1 MKRNY
6 INKLGLILT
15 TFVLSA
21 CAKVEDG
28 YISDYIS
35 YNLRTLE
42 AVQGQVNYTGA
53 LVLDGSTA
61 PVKVKLLSIRDKNTG
76 REASEFLADY
86 EVPTYIAE
94 ITSEDNT
101 LERLM
106 EKIAIDKMPA
116 IMVNEIGGR
125 VGLTRAT
132 TNIETGLYTIDVE
145 VTNSRGTRV
154 INNALDIQLIPATTH
169 SINYQA
175 MTTSDFGVEDNFVD
189 ATQYFEIEV
198 KREATSENRIIFH
211 WVDKNGNT
219 FNPKAGEIIKRGD
232 RPTFA
237 HWSPYFE
244 EEVTDD
250 AISYEFP
257 LTGLDYPVLKQINVA
272 GGTWADGIT
281 YYRVVGSATD
291 IGRNVNPVS
300 TLKYYL
306 GGTYNVTYHLKNVI
320 RKPL

>member
-6 INKLGLILT
+6 INKLGMVLITLILG
-15 TFVLSA
+15 A
-21 CAKVEDG
+21 CAKVENG
-28 YISDYIS
+28 YISDYIT

-53 LVLDGSTA
+53 LVLDGSTG
-61 PVKVKLLSIRDKNTG
+61 PVKVKLLSIRDKQTG
-76 REASEFLADY
+76 REATEFLEEYD
-86 EVPTYIAE
+86 VPTYLAE

-101 LERLM
+101 LERLNQ
-106 EKIAIDKMPA
+106 KIAIDQVPA

-132 TNIETGLYTIDVE
+132 TNIETGIYTIDVE
-145 VTNSRGTRV
+145 VTNNRGTKI
-154 INNALDIQLIPATTH
+154 INNALDIKLVPATTH
-169 SINYQA
+169 TIDYQA
-175 MTTSDFGVEDNFVD
+175 MTTSDFGLEDNFID
-189 ATQYFEIEV
+189 AAQHFEIEV
-198 KREATSENRIIFH
+198 TREATDDNKIVFR
-211 WVDKNGNT
+211 WVDKNGDT
-219 FNPKAGEIIKRGD
+219 FNPSAGEIIKRGD

-244 EEVTDD
+244 EEITDD

-257 LTGLDYPVLKQINVA
+257 LTGLDYPVLRQVNVA
-272 GGTWADGIT
+272 GSTWADGIT

-300 TLKYYL
+300 TLRYHL
-306 GGTYNVTYHLKNVI
+306 GGTYHVTYHLKNVV
-320 RKPL
+320 RKS